1 MTHLPTRPVPPVFP
15 LRDPKLS
22 QRYPWGNPWGNPWG
36 EPPRGLWRRVLAWCR
51 DAAERRRSRQLLAEL
66 DATQLR
72 DIGVSRGDAL
82 IEARKPFWRL

>member
-1 MTHLPTRPVPPVFP
+1 MTHLPTRPVPPDFP

-22 QRYPWGNPWGNPWG
+22 QRTPWG